1 MKDKKRKKSPKP
13 NVDIG
18 SALGFYLIFVFVRSW
33 SFSNVGST
41 VALGIIRVQSF
52 PPELDAAHR
61 SAFAKAVS
69 ASPINLRAF
78 TCLRKSEVRDHAGRL
93 SESPNFLLPLML
105 KNSCGKLTHRAAT
118 IGAVGV
124 FPAGKAGLMMC
135 SSRERPLLFLTS
147 APISIHCGGGGKGKV
162 FVYDGAANKMYEHS
176 CCMETSINRFMT
188 IFRFWWWMRNVSD
201 VLFRAAGKASPP
213 GVLKLFGSAAKS

>member
-1 MKDKKRKKSPKP
+1 MKYRDYDSIWYDPRPVFFLRAGCSASIRLGQSGSAFVVSKAKTRREKHRGKRVKDKKHKKSPKP
-13 NVDIG
+13 NADIG

-61 SAFAKAVS
+61 SALAKAVS

-105 KNSCGKLTHRAAT
+105 KNSCRKLTQRD
-118 IGAVGV
+118 
-124 FPAGKAGLMMC
+124 C
-135 SSRERPLLFLTS
+135 DNRSSR
-147 APISIHCGGGGKGKV
+147 SILC
-162 FVYDGAANKMYEHS
+162 
-176 CCMETSINRFMT
+176 R
-188 IFRFWWWMRNVSD
+188 
-201 VLFRAAGKASPP
+201 
-213 GVLKLFGSAAKS
+213 